1 VLPRLDR
8 EVRVDLKG
16 TLVWRRAV
24 VAALANLAAGTVFA
38 VGYFVFIAGLDRRQ
52 TGIVIVAGA
61 VVGAVILVGTF
72 FALWFLLRHAEQALA
87 ATGQPD
93 EDLLVSGRR
102 ELLNLPVWGSW
113 LVLADL
119 TAGGLASALIA
130 AVLGAGLDG
139 AQYAAMCLTG
149 IATGAVLSQP
159 SLYSFVNAARPGLAS
174 LARTYPFLERRFI
187 KGVVW
192 MPTTARLVASM
203 SILVIVTGAMTA
215 AAAVSSA
222 GTAAPLGGRTLLLFL
237 GVTAATLAAAVV
249 TGILAGRAIR
259 LPLAELAESLDAIA
273 ESSGDLTRRPVMTT
287 HDEIGAAARSAQ
299 AMVRAIAELVGQV
312 SGAADKVLD
321 VSRTI
326 DEAAENQVSGTT
338 QQAASITVTVATI
351 EELARSADQIAETAA
366 QVVEV
371 AHAAA
376 DAGAKGRGSADDTSG
391 AIEALRV
398 RVEASAGQ
406 VEDLKNTSEEVQSV
420 LFAINQIASRTR
432 ILALNAAI
440 EAARAGEAGHGF
452 SVVAQEIRQL
462 AGSVVD
468 SVAQVEHSLTS
479 IRHAADALVASAR
492 SEAEEVGQV
501 LTSGQSTSRAF
512 EEIASRIDE
521 LETSVRSITMATQQ
535 QRNASDQVAGA
546 MREVRSTADAIA
558 DGSRSVHQAADDAR
572 NAAEELGRLVDG
584 FKA

>member
-1 VLPRLDR
+1 M
-8 EVRVDLKG
+8 DLKG

-38 VGYFVFIAGLDRRQ
+38 VGYFVFLAGLDGTQ
-52 TGIVIVAGA
+52 TRIVIAAGA
-61 VVGAVILVGTF
+61 AVGVVILALTF
-72 FALWFLLRHAEQALA
+72 FALRFLLRHAEAALA
-87 ATGQPD
+87 AAGAAD
-93 EDLLVSGRR
+93 EDVLVSGRR

-113 LVLADL
+113 LVLGDL
-119 TAGGLASALIA
+119 AVGGVGTALAA
-130 AVLGAGLDG
+130 AVLGAGLG
-139 AQYAAMCLTG
+139 GTRYAAMCLTG
-149 IATGAVLSQP
+149 LATGAVLSQ
-159 SLYSFVNAARPGLAS
+159 SALYSFVNAARPGLAS

-203 SILVIVTGAMTA
+203 GILVVVTGAMTA
-215 AAAVSSA
+215 AAAYSTA
-222 GTAAPLGGRTLLLFL
+222 GPAGPPQGRTLGLFL
-237 GVTAATLAAAVV
+237 GVTAATLVAAVV
-249 TGILAGRAIR
+249 TGLMAGRAIR
-259 LPLAELAESLDAIA
+259 MPLAELAASLDAIA

-287 HDEIGAAARSAQ
+287 HDEIGAAALSAQ
-299 AMVRAIAELVGQV
+299 AMVRAIAALVGQV
-312 SGAADKVLD
+312 GGAADKVRD
-321 VSRTI
+321 VSRNI

-338 QQAASITVTVATI
+338 EQAASVTVTVATI
-351 EELARSADQIAETAA
+351 EQLARSADQIAQTTD

-371 AHAAA
+371 ARAAA
-376 DAGAKGRGSADDTSG
+376 DAGAKGRESVDDTSS
-391 AIEALRV
+391 AIEDLRA

-406 VEDLKNTSEEVQSV
+406 VEDLKTTSEEVQSV

-479 IRHAADALVASAR
+479 IRHAADGLVVSAR
-492 SEAEEVGQV
+492 AEAEEVGRV
-501 LTSGQSTSRAF
+501 LASGQTTSRAF

-572 NAAEELGRLVDG
+572 HAAEELGRLVDG
-584 FKA
+584 FKT

>member
-1 VLPRLDR
+1 MDF
-8 EVRVDLKG
+8 KG

-24 VAALANLAAGTVFA
+24 VAALVNLAVGTVFA
-38 VGYFVFIAGLDRRQ
+38 VAYFVLLARLDPRQ
-52 TGIVIVAGA
+52 TNIVVVAGA
-61 VVGAVILVGTF
+61 VVSAVILVGTF
-72 FALWFLLRHAEQALA
+72 FALWFLLRHAEAALA
-87 ATGQPD
+87 ATGQTD

-119 TAGGLASALIA
+119 TIGGLVTALA
-130 AVLGAGLDG
+130 AAALGAGLD
-139 AQYAAMCLTG
+139 ATQYAAMFLTG
-149 IATGAVLSQP
+149 VATGAVLSQP
-159 SLYSFVNAARPGLAS
+159 ALYSFVNAARPGLAS
-174 LARTYPFLERRFI
+174 LARTHPFLERRFI

-215 AAAVSSA
+215 AAAFSTTGGS
-222 GTAAPLGGRTLLLFL
+222 AAPLAGRTLALFL
-237 GVTAATLAAAVV
+237 GVTAATLTAAVV
-249 TGILAGRAIR
+249 TGLMAGRAIK
-259 LPLAELAESLDAIA
+259 LPLAELAGSLDAIA

-299 AMVRAIAELVGQV
+299 MMVRAIAELVGQV
-312 SGAADKVLD
+312 GGAADKVRD

-338 QQAASITVTVATI
+338 EQAASITVTVATI
-351 EELARSADQIAETAA
+351 EQLARSADQIAETAG
-366 QVVEV
+366 QVAEV
-371 AHAAA
+371 ARAAA

-391 AIEALRV
+391 AIEDLRS
-398 RVEASAGQ
+398 RAEASAGQ
-406 VEDLKNTSEEVQSV
+406 VEDLKKTSEEVQSV

-462 AGSVVD
+462 AGAVVD

-479 IRHAADALVASAR
+479 IRNAADGLVASAR
-492 SEAEEVGQV
+492 AEAEEVGQL
-501 LTSGQSTSRAF
+501 LTSGQTTGRAF
-512 EEIASRIDE
+512 EEIASRLDE
-521 LETSVRSITMATQQ
+521 LDNSVRSITMATQQ

-572 NAAEELGRLVDG
+572 QAAEELGRLVDG
-584 FKA
+584 FKT